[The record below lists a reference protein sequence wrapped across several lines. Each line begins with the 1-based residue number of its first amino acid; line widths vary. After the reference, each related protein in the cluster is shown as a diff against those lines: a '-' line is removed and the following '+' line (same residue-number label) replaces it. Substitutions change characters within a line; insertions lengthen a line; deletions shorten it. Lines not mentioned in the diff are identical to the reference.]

1 MEEERK
7 AKTIYFSKEEDL
19 VLLDKLDSYIKLTKS
34 NPNVTS
40 ETTTGIVRKLI
51 KDLLEGKVLTK
62 DFIELDKEN
71 YYYFNKK
78 ELAENGTVKAVPE
91 DNFSDFENYYTVKK
105 IPNNLDSFNAEA
117 KSYSYGNDSNRHK
130 GLFIYYVVNFY
141 GANPV
146 PLVFDLKGNELTISL
161 IKLSEI
167 ELLIKSEEDVETVK
181 EIVDSTNET
190 VDKYNKLIANSNEVD
205 LVEDAEASDFTN
217 KFLTDLTSVI
227 EDYKGRKAIDLLV
240 KYNVDVL
247 GASEETSSEIKDSIN
262 LVNPIEDLFNSNVS
276 KDKEIKRLEKKYVNP
291 LRNIFKKLEE
301 LEDKSD
307 EEVLNDF
314 VEKEQQKEEEQE

>member
-181 EIVDSTNET
+181 EILDSTKEN

-247 GASEETSSEIKDSIN
+247 GTSEETSSEIKDSIK
-262 LVNPIEDLFNSNVS
+262 LTNPIEDLVNSNVS
-276 KDKEIKRLEKKYVNP
+276 KDKELNKYKERFSDLKRIY
-291 LRNIFKKLEE
+291 
-301 LEDKSD
+301 
-307 EEVLNDF
+307 EEVEALSND
-314 VEKEQQKEEEQE
+314 ELIEMYAKNEQQKEEEQE

>member
-1 MEEERK
+1 MEEKKIQLGELE
-7 AKTIYFSKEEDL
+7 ASL
-19 VLLDKLDSYIKLTKS
+19 VNKLDAYSDLTKT

-40 ETTTGIVRKLI
+40 ETRIGIVRRLI
-51 KDLLEGKVLTK
+51 KEFLEGKVLTK

-78 ELAENGTVKAVPE
+78 ELIENGTVKAVPE

-130 GLFIYYVVNFY
+130 GLFIYYVINAN
-141 GANPV
+141 GINPV

-167 ELLIKSEEDVETVK
+167 ELLIKSEADVETVK
-181 EIVDSTNET
+181 EIVDSTKET
-190 VDKYNKLIANSNEVD
+190 VDKYNKLIANSNEAD

-217 KFLTDLTSVI
+217 EFLTNLTSVI

-262 LVNPIEDLFNSNVS
+262 LVNPIEDLVNSNVS
-276 KDKEIKRLEKKYVNP
+276 KDNELNKYKERFSKLKGIAKR
-291 LRNIFKKLEE
+291 FEE
-301 LEDKSD
+301 INNKSD
-307 EEVLNDF
+307 EEVLKDF